1 MSEFLLCTDEK
12 LALYGLGTET
22 ERFINENSS
31 WLNIAGLLDGF
42 RTDGEMFGYP
52 IITLDDA
59 LEKGVSSIIVIAR
72 PGSCKVI
79 AKRIGQFCR
88 DNNISLINVSG
99 KNLLEIAAA
108 SYDFSN
114 IACYRRKELID
125 RTDAADVISFD
136 LFDTLVTRT
145 VYSYTDIFDILDLRL
160 KEEKVSIPGFSNL
173 RLRAEKELSKDTSPT
188 LVQIYAE
195 FSKYVKTEHVTPEK
209 LASMEWEIDQRTIIA
224 RKETC
229 DFLNEIKQK
238 GKKIVITT
246 DSYYSYDQICQI
258 LNMAGIDNVDNILVS
273 SEYGTLKT
281 QNLLSVI
288 KEVYPHKK
296 ILHIG
301 DDSYSD
307 IDKAAEN
314 GIDSF
319 KIYSGTDLFDEL
331 GGLGIRWDENNLT
344 DRIKIGLFVSKLFN
358 SPFQFEDSERKLTVR
373 TSRDVGFILCAPMI
387 SDFIHWMVDEL
398 NQQSFERIL
407 FCARDG
413 YLPRMLFD
421 RIAPDVKNYY
431 FLSSRTAAI
440 RSGMEDEPDIKYV
453 DSMKYFG
460 SDEEALK
467 NRFGISSENQE
478 SADRNR
484 EILIRSAKLR
494 KNYKRYIDTFDFG
507 DDKIA
512 LFDFVAKGTSQLYLQ
527 KLFPQHLKG
536 FYFLQLEPEY
546 MADRGLDIEP
556 FYTDKEKDQSSIY
569 ENYYILETILT
580 APHPQVLEFDEKG
593 MPVYAEETRKE
604 GNLKVI
610 EQVQRGIIEYFE
622 RLSALI
628 PLDHYVENKKLDES
642 ILSLINKLKISDEG
656 FMSLT
661 VEDPFFGRMTDIKD
675 LIG

>member
-31 WLNIAGLLDGF
+31 RLNIAGLLDGF

-59 LEKGVSSIIVIAR
+59 LEKGVSGIIVIAR

-79 AKRIGQFCR
+79 AKRIGQFCI
-88 DNNISLINVSG
+88 DNGISLINVSG
-99 KNLLEIAAA
+99 KDLLEVTAA
-108 SYDFSN
+108 SYDLSN
-114 IACYRRKELID
+114 VAGYSKKELID

-188 LVQIYAE
+188 LVQIYSE

-331 GGLGIRWDENNLT
+331 GGLGIQWDENNLT

-413 YLPRMLFD
+413 YLPHMLFD

-467 NRFGISSENQE
+467 TRFGISSENQE

-494 KNYKRYIDTFDFG
+494 KNYKRYIDTFDFSG
-507 DDKIA
+507 DKIA
-512 LFDFVAKGTSQLYLQ
+512 FFDFVAKGTSQLYLQ

-546 MADRGLDIEP
+546 MADMGLDIEP
-556 FYTDKEKDQSSIY
+556 FYTDKEKEQSSIY

-580 APHPQVLEFDEKG
+580 APHPQVLEFDENG
-593 MPVYAEETRKE
+593 MPVYAGETR
-604 GNLKVI
+604 NDRDLKTI
-610 EQVQRGIIEYFE
+610 
-622 RLSALI
+622 
-628 PLDHYVENKKLDES
+628 
-642 ILSLINKLKISDEG
+642 
-656 FMSLT
+656 
-661 VEDPFFGRMTDIKD
+661 
-675 LIG
+675 